1 MPDRS
6 FRFASA
12 ADGLEIQAYAWC
24 AADPRSVV
32 VIAHGAAEHAL
43 RYERFARALNEAHI
57 DVWTADH
64 RGHGATAGAEHL
76 GHFGAGGWD
85 ALVADIGQ
93 LIAIA
98 RETHPRLPLAL
109 FGHSMGSMAAQQYAP
124 DGSRDID
131 ALVLSGSTARE
142 VPPDGEAPPVVD
154 LNAAF
159 ASPRTAFDWLS
170 RDEAEVDKYIADPF
184 CGFDMRRAR
193 GGGRADP
200 AVLGDPERL
209 RRIRAD
215 LPCLLLAGDEDPI
228 NRKLAGLHLLEQRW
242 HDAGVRRIDTLYY
255 AGGRHEMLNET
266 NRDEVTA
273 DVIGWLRDALAIER
287 ISLPNE

>member
-6 FRFASA
+6 FRFTSA
-12 ADGLEIQAYAWC
+12 VDSMAIQAYVWRAE
-24 AADPRSVV
+24 DPRAVV

-43 RYERFARALNEAHI
+43 RYERFACALNDARIE
-57 DVWTADH
+57 VWAADH
-64 RGHGATAGAEHL
+64 RGHGATAGLERR
-76 GHFGAGGWD
+76 GDFGAGGWD

-93 LIAIA
+93 LVGIA
-98 RETHPRLPLAL
+98 RETHAAVPLAL
-109 FGHSMGSMAAQQYAP
+109 FGHSMGSMAAQQFAP
-124 DGSRDID
+124 EGSGHID
-131 ALVLSGSTARE
+131 ALVLSGSTARD
-142 VPPDGEAPPVVD
+142 VPPNGEAPPVVD

-159 ASPRTAFDWLS
+159 TSPRTAFDWLS
-170 RDEAEVDKYIADPF
+170 RDESEVDKYVADPF

-200 AVLGDPERL
+200 AVLADTQRL
-209 RRIRAD
+209 RRIRAE
-215 LPCLLLAGDEDPI
+215 LPVLLMAGDADPI

-242 HDAGVRRIDTLYY
+242 RDAGVRRIDTLYY

-273 DVIGWLRDALAIER
+273 DVIGWLRDALAI
-287 ISLPNE
+287 